1 MSPQAPEESRPA
13 DARGSLASSNAA
25 LARLVLPDGQEW
37 PLAGEALGIGRR
49 VGNHILVDDPQV
61 SGEHAKIVHI
71 GDDHVLLDLRSSNG
85 TYVNGQR
92 IVDLHL
98 LRDGDLIEVAGRRFL
113 YRGVPAVS
121 SPAATAPPAAASG
134 DQEVD
139 VELGVLLLKEILV
152 GKAGLRIGRAADND
166 LVLDDSRVSGQHAKV
181 VREGQDYY
189 LLDLG
194 SSNGTFVNGQRVPDV
209 HRLREGDA
217 IMIAGTPLTFVR
229 RTIRVRAEDEPHVEH
244 APSFVFADATG
255 RRWKRV
261 RLLAAVSIVLWIIS
275 LVLFIRFV
283 LQ

>member
-1 MSPQAPEESRPA
+1 MSPQAPEESRSA
-13 DARGSLASSNAA
+13 DAQGPAASSGAA

-49 VGNHILVDDPQV
+49 IGNHILVDDPQV
-61 SGEHAKIVHI
+61 SGEHAKIVRI

-98 LRDGDLIEVAGRRFL
+98 LRDGDLIEVADRRFL
-113 YRGVPAVS
+113 YRAA
-121 SPAATAPPAAASG
+121 PAATRPAPAPAPTAAGSG
-134 DQEVD
+134 QEVD
-139 VELGVLLLKEILV
+139 VELGVLLLKEVLI
-152 GKAGLRIGRAADND
+152 GSAGLTIGRTADND

-181 VREGQDYY
+181 VRQGQDYY
-189 LLDLG
+189 LLDLR

-229 RTIRVRAEDEPHVEH
+229 RTIRVAADEAPHVQH

-261 RLLAAVSIVLWIIS
+261 RILAVVSIVLWIIS